1 MLKQGA
7 WILPLTALL
16 ILSTPR
22 SGDAGIGEWI
32 WEMSGPSMLG
42 ATSGCSLSLKKALHR
57 CSIFGFPVPLRSP
70 LAPPADT
77 PEAAIETAPPGL
89 GEVWLE
95 LDGGTYVSLWKN
107 SGEGAD
113 EHDFRVGHTYMLT
126 FDPMIGFKTKLGEH
140 GVGITLDYILGN
152 ESYVDSLGTEHDFDN
167 FGNWG
172 FKLRPV
178 VLRWHR
184 MVWEWNIRLYP
195 NGFDVVEGSDPAVV
209 RKGDDFEV
217 VNAIAVTLP
226 F

>member
-1 MLKQGA
+1 MRRRG
-7 WILPLTALL
+7 WTILVAVALL
-16 ILSTPR
+16 LSTPR
-22 SGDAGIGEWI
+22 TGSAGIGEWI

-42 ATSGCSLSLKKALHR
+42 ATSGCSVSLKKELHR

-70 LAPPADT
+70 LAP
-77 PEAAIETAPPGL
+77 EAAIETVPPGL
-89 GEVWLE
+89 GKVWLE
-95 LDGGTYVSLWKN
+95 LGGGTYISLWKN
-107 SGEGAD
+107 SGERDD
-113 EHDFRVGHTYMLT
+113 EHDFRAGHTYMLA

-172 FKLRPV
+172 VKLRPV
-178 VLRWHR
+178 VLRWNR

-209 RKGDDFEV
+209 RKGDNFEV
-217 VNAIAVTLP
+217 VNAIALS